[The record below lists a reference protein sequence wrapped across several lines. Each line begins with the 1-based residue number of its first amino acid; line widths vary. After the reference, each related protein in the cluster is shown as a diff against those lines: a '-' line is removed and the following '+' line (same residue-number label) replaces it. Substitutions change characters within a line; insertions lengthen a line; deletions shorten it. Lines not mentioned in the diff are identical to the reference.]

1 MNVLTMRPAF
11 EERQVVSVLEIV
23 RADTGA
29 REVVCE
35 MDRLIEAPNWT
46 RDDRL
51 IYNAG
56 GGLYA
61 YDLRTGKQER
71 IDTGFADCCNN
82 DHVLSPDGRS
92 IGVSHHT
99 AEDGQSR
106 VYVLPLTGGAP
117 VLITPIAP
125 SYLHGW
131 STDGRTLAYCAERN
145 GEYDVYTI
153 PVQGGVETRLTDAPG
168 LSDGPEYAPDGEHI
182 WFNSVR
188 TGLMQVFRMKADGSE
203 QTQMTFD
210 EDANSWFPHVSPD
223 GSQVAYIAY
232 RKGDVRPGDHPA
244 NKDVEIRVM
253 PAQGGAHRVLARL
266 FGGQGTLN
274 VNSWS
279 PDGKRLAFVSYRPKA

>member
-1 MNVLTMRPAF
+1 MNVLTTRPAF
-11 EERQVVSVLEIV
+11 QERQVISVLEILRV
-23 RADTGA
+23 DTGA
-29 REVVCE
+29 RETVCE
-35 MDRLIEAPNWT
+35 MDHLIEAPNWA

-56 GGLYA
+56 GGLCA
-61 YDLRTGKQER
+61 YDLRTGKHER
-71 IDTGFADCCNN
+71 IDTGYADRCNN

-106 VYVLPLTGGAP
+106 VYVLPLAGGTP
-117 VLITPIAP
+117 SLITPIAP

-131 STDGRTLAYCAERN
+131 SPDGRTLAYCAERN

-153 PVQGGVETRLTDAPG
+153 PVQGGEEVRLTDAPG
-168 LSDGPEYAPDGEHI
+168 LSDGPEYAPDGRHI

-188 TGLMQVFRMKADGSE
+188 TGLMQIFRMKADGSE

-210 EDANSWFPHVSPD
+210 EDSNSWFPHVSPD
-223 GSQVAYIAY
+223 GAQVAYIAY
-232 RKGDVRPGDHPA
+232 RKGDVQPGDHPA

-253 PAQGGAHRVLARL
+253 PAQGGAYRVLARL
-266 FGGQGTLN
+266 FGGQGSLN

-279 PDGKRLAFVSYRPKA
+279 PDGERLAFVSYRLKA